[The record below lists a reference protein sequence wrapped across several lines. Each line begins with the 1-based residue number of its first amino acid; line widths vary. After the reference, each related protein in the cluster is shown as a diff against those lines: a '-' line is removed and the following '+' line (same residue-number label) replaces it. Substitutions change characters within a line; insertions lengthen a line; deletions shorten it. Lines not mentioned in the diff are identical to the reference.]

1 MMLEPNILE
10 LSGEQYV
17 IGDIHGQFHDILHLF
32 NTSKIYLITVPKMG
46 AKNYVF
52 LGDYVDRGYNSI

>member
-1 MMLEPNILE
+1 M
-10 LSGEQYV
+10 SGEQYV

-32 NTSKIYLITVPKMG
+32 NTSKISFNQVPKMG
-46 AKNYVF
+46 LKNYVF